1 MSFLTPYFSLLT
13 DNQLQISAAQ
23 GSQFAKQVAGDFN
36 PIHDPESSRFCVPG
50 DLLFALTLQRFGVRT
65 AMSFQFLELVAGD
78 AKLVFPALADDR
90 EVELSVLNERGRSV
104 MDVQY
109 HGDVGHEQTQ
119 IESVVREYVA
129 FSGRNFPHI
138 LLPLL
143 KQHEVMVNPSR
154 PLVIYERMAFELAHL
169 DFDNVALELSNT
181 SLEVAGKR
189 GRVVLEFVFKHQGK
203 EIGTGS
209 KSLLLSGL
217 RPYDEVVMNQVKE
230 DYMARVNA
238 A

>member
-1 MSFLTPYFSLLT
+1 MSFLTPYFSTLN
-13 DNQLQISAAQ
+13 DKQLQISATQ

-50 DLLFALTLQRFGVRT
+50 DLLFALTLQRFGVHT

-78 AKLVFPALADDR
+78 AVLTFPSPVSDPEL
-90 EVELSVLNERGRSV
+90 ELSVENERGRSV

-109 HGDVGHEQTQ
+109 KGDAGYEQAQ

-143 KQHEVMVNPSR
+143 KQHEVMVNPNR

-169 DFDNVALELSNT
+169 DFGEVALELSNT
-181 SLEVAGKR
+181 SLEVNGKR
-189 GRVVLEFVFKHQGK
+189 GRVVLEFVFKHEGK

-209 KSLLLSGL
+209 KSLVLSGL
-217 RPYDEVVMNQVKE
+217 RPYDEGVMNQVRD